1 MAYELLSESKN
12 LNKRGRG
19 GGGRNKGGGGGGG
32 GVENFLKKKISWG
45 TLIRDRKVF
54 CYLSHLVLWCSKEAV
69 IDTYN

>member
-19 GGGRNKGGGGGGG
+19 GGDVITVAEGG

-54 CYLSHLVLWCSKEAV
+54 CYLSHLVL
-69 IDTYN
+69 